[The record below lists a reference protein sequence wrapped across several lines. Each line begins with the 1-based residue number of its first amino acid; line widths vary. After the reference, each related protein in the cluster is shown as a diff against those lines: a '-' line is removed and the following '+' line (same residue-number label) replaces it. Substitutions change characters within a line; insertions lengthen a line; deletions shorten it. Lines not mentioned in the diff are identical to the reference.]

1 MEFINL
7 TPHELNVQRE
17 DGSLLNIPASG
28 TVARVGQKETVVDT
42 LEGINITQQ
51 VFDGDVTGVP
61 EPQGPF
67 TYYIVSRIVAS
78 ALAEAD
84 RTNDILVPGPA
95 VRDDSGKIIG
105 CRGFSQL

>member
-1 MEFINL
+1 MEFVNR

-17 DGSLLNIPASG
+17 DGSFLNIPASG
-28 TVARVGQKETVVDT
+28 TIARVGQKEKIIDS

-51 VFDGDVTGVP
+51 YFERYVSGVP
-61 EPQGPF
+61 EYQGPF
-67 TYYIVSRIVAS
+67 TFFIVSRIVAS
-78 ALAEAD
+78 ALAEAG

-95 VRDDSGKIIG
+95 VRDDNGKIIG